1 MLGVM
6 KITPILFILLFS
18 FSAQANWKFSGSAG
32 PYVNALTLPSS
43 SLTPT
48 TKSGLVTELKLDKKA
63 SHDWRFKSELI
74 LRSDFLAKDSIET
87 FQWIPRSFYAQKKTS
102 ALTFRLGYQTL
113 SIDGPDVINPADIV
127 HSKNWIDPTNPIT
140 MGSAGLSV
148 SQEIDAWNWEI
159 FYIPYQ
165 TAPVLPGEHSPWLPR
180 KNRLPLESENIEFRI
195 PNNTQY
201 QYLDS
206 RQLHHAL
213 LHNIA
218 AKVQRKTENLEVQAV
233 YYEGLSQTPFVLTRV
248 GANIIQTMP
257 TQIFEVN
264 STVKLL
270 PLYYRQQAVA
280 GTFLIPL
287 NTWAIKGGMNWMK
300 PYKDSR
306 VPSETKTAVV
316 GVEKNIETSLGMVT
330 GIFQY
335 IHQERLNSTQ
345 ISFLR
350 SFFEKAWSGGL
361 RIPWGEETSFLLGGI
376 YDQVGKSS
384 LYKLS
389 ANHRLTNSWSLEAA
403 AQYLQGPDKTLVG
416 LYDRYDSYQLKAL
429 YYW

>member
-1 MLGVM
+1 M
-6 KITPILFILLFS
+6 KVTHLFFFTLLAS
-18 FSAQANWKFSGSAG
+18 SSVHAQWKFSGSAG
-32 PYVNALTLPSS
+32 PYGNALTLPSS

-48 TKSGLVTELKLDKKA
+48 TKAGLVTELKLDKKY
-63 SHDWRFKSELI
+63 SSDWRFKSELI
-74 LRSDFLAKDSIET
+74 FRSDFLAKDSVET
-87 FQWIPRSFYAQKKTS
+87 FQWVPRNFYLQKKTES
-102 ALTFRLGYQTL
+102 LTFRLGYQTL

-148 SQEIDAWNWEI
+148 SQEIDAWNWEVL
-159 FYIPYQ
+159 YIPYQ
-165 TAPVLPGEHSPWLPR
+165 TAPVLPGAHSPWLPR

-195 PNNTQY
+195 PDNTRY
-201 QYLDS
+201 QYLDP
-206 RQLHHAL
+206 RQLHSAL
-213 LHNIA
+213 SHNIA
-218 AKVQRKTENLEVQAV
+218 AKIQRKTEKLEVQAV

-248 GANIIQTMP
+248 GANLLQTVP
-257 TQIFEVN
+257 TQIYEVN

-287 NTWAIKGGMNWMK
+287 DTWAIKGGMNWMK
-300 PYKDSR
+300 PYNDMR
-306 VPSETKTAVV
+306 VPAETKTFVG
-316 GVEKNIETSLGMVT
+316 GVEKNVETSLGMVT
-330 GIFQY
+330 GIVQY

-350 SFFEKAWSGGL
+350 SFFERAWSAGL
-361 RIPWGEETSFLLGGI
+361 RVPWGEETSFLLGGI
-376 YDQVGKSS
+376 YDTVGKSS
-384 LYKLS
+384 IYKLG
-389 ANHRLTNSWSLEAA
+389 ATHRLTNSWSVEAA
-403 AQYLQGPDKTLVG
+403 AQYLQGPEKTLVG